1 MKNLSTHGRSTLEIE
16 VTNISSHGLWV
27 LLDSQE
33 FFLSYKDFPWFKD
46 RTINE
51 ISNVENLGEGHLYW
65 KNLDIDL
72 SLDIIKHPERFPLQA
87 KSSF

>member
-1 MKNLSTHGRSTLEIE
+1 MLNLSTHGRSTLETE

-27 LLDSQE
+27 LLDNQE

-87 KSSF
+87 K